1 MQEKLNKKHKN
12 RKDSK
17 FIISQTLILELHNI
31 FNVCRLSLVTNNH
44 RKSELEFSKRSVNA
58 RDL

>member
-31 FNVCRLSLVTNNH
+31 FIVCRLSLVTNNH